1 MKSFILISRL
11 LLGLTFT
18 VFGLN
23 GFLHLIK
30 LPPPAG
36 IAGQFMEVLIAAKYL
51 FAVCALE
58 TVAGVLLL
66 VNRFVPLAL
75 AILAPIL
82 VNIALYHLLLAPEGA
97 GAAVVSIALWAL
109 LAYRERAA
117 WAALWSPKGVS

>member
-1 MKSFILISRL
+1 MKPLILIARL

-23 GFLHLIK
+23 GFLHFIK
-30 LPPPAG
+30 LPPHAG
-36 IAGQFMEVLIAAKYL
+36 IAGQFMDALFASKYL
-51 FAVCALE
+51 LAVCSLE

-82 VNIALYHLLLAPEGA
+82 VNIALYHVLLAPQGA
-97 GAAVVSIALWAL
+97 GAAVVSIALWVV
-109 LAYRERAA
+109 LAYRERAT
-117 WAALWSPKGVS
+117 WAVLWSSKGVS